1 MEYTV
6 FFIAVVLV
14 AAAYLLIAFSKGR
27 DSIKLKNLTGES
39 GIALCDIADDTPGKV
54 KINGEEYT
62 AKAQNDTQIPKNS
75 KVSVK
80 SQSGDTVVVEAVR
93 F

>member
-6 FFIAVVLV
+6 VFIAVVLV

-39 GIALCDIADDTPGKV
+39 GIALCDIGGDTSGKV

-80 SQSGDTVVVEAVR
+80 SQSGDTVVVEAIR

>member
-6 FFIAVVLV
+6 VFIAVVLV
-14 AAAYLLIAFSKGR
+14 VATYLLIAFSKGR
-27 DSIKLKNLTGES
+27 DSIKFKNLTGES
-39 GIALCDIADDTPGKV
+39 GIALCDITYDTPGKV

-62 AKAQNDTQIPKNS
+62 AKALIDTQIPKNS

-80 SQSGDTVVVEAVR
+80 SQSGDTVVVEAIR